1 MPITPTAKI
10 WMNGELVDWADA
22 KIHIL
27 THTLHYGMGVFEG
40 MRAYETDR
48 GPAIFRLTDHINRMR
63 DSARILGMPQ
73 PYSVEEIVE
82 ASKAVVRASGLPACY
97 VRPIAY
103 YGYGEMGLS
112 TKPCSVDVAVACWP
126 WGAYLGDDAVTKG
139 VRMKVSSWVR
149 HDHNTMRQFSEDKIA
164 PRAAETDHLAR
175 YDWDAFHALVSMELP
190 ALGLPVEY
198 GGAGADLVTQ
208 AIAAEELARVC
219 ASTSLMLLISKLSTL
234 PITNFASEELKREY
248 LPRIASGESQGSY
261 CLSEADAGSDV
272 ASMTTRAVRDGDS
285 YVLTGSKVWITNAGI
300 SDIHVVFA
308 KTDPSAG
315 HRGISA
321 FVVEKDWGI
330 QVTKL
335 EEKMGIKGSPTGQ
348 LVFDE
353 VRVPATHLI
362 GSEGEGFKI
371 AMHTLDR
378 SRPTIGAQA
387 VGIAQGALDYAVG
400 YMRSTTGASTG
411 EIASANAGTPLSV
424 AHPARSMFC
433 FTVRG
438 TPWRG
443 PSGAPEASDAS
454 AAFAPA
460 RASSASTLVIAFR

>member
-1 MPITPTAKI
+1 MQPIT
-10 WMNGELVDWADA
+10 
-22 KIHIL
+22 
-27 THTLHYGMGVFEG
+27 
-40 MRAYETDR
+40 
-48 GPAIFRLTDHINRMR
+48 LTDEQRQFR
-63 DSARILGMPQ
+63 E
-73 PYSVEEIVE
+73 V
-82 ASKAVVRASGLPACY
+82 
-97 VRPIAY
+97 
-103 YGYGEMGLS
+103 
-112 TKPCSVDVAVACWP
+112 
-126 WGAYLGDDAVTKG
+126 
-139 VRMKVSSWVR
+139 
-149 HDHNTMRQFSEDKIA
+149 MRQFSEDKIA

-400 YMRSTTGASTG
+400 YMKERKAFGRPIAELQGLQFMVADAAMRIEAARGLVYQACAVVDEGDPHGDLSKLGAMAKCFAADVAMQVTVDAVQLLG
-411 EIASANAGTPLSV
+411 GYGYTRDFPVERMMRDAKITQIYEGTNQIQRV
-424 AHPARSMFC
+424 
-433 FTVRG
+433 
-438 TPWRG
+438 
-443 PSGAPEASDAS
+443 
-454 AAFAPA
+454 
-460 RASSASTLVIAFR
+460 VIAKRLLG